1 MRRFSL
7 DLHGEKSAGSPWALA
22 PQLPCGA
29 ALCICEP
36 RGRQGHRSK
45 WWASLPRRQGE
56 GSAAQVRT
64 PSPAVHKA
72 SIAWGWVKA
81 ASRRPAGSRAESGKL

>member
-36 RGRQGHRSK
+36 RGRQG
-45 WWASLPRRQGE
+45 Q
-56 GSAAQVRT
+56 QV
-64 PSPAVHKA
+64 
-72 SIAWGWVKA
+72 
-81 ASRRPAGSRAESGKL
+81 